1 MNDKRIK
8 KTPNKYHVFLLVLTC
23 CIVGLS
29 MLGVSYAYWR
39 FTYVDDKT
47 NNATSGCFNI
57 ELTDQKDEINLTNA
71 YPLTDEQ
78 GLKLKPFS
86 FTLRNTCSIFAHYY
100 VNLEMLEG
108 TTLNSKWIAT
118 KVNSDAITT
127 LDQYKTATTAISG
140 STESRTI
147 AEGYLGSDDSV
158 DYTVSLWMDEDATI
172 DDDVMNKIFKSKV
185 MVVSEP
191 GNYSPVSA
199 GYTRLGEAILA
210 NEYQTTPAIA
220 KTKIAS
226 KQAVDI
232 TNTAPV
238 IKWIEKTGSP
248 TTVTAVK
255 PAQSVIETYN
265 KDTGTGDK
273 TTQASDLTL
282 NDTKLRLFKTK
293 TFNSDTARYS
303 LSDPIYVD
311 PTTLDFSGNTKYY
324 FQAESIYY
332 DQANQKLATTS
343 FDGDITIYQVTG
355 ATKTAG
361 TTTWNSISYDSTT
374 YNLSVTTLTETEL
387 ETDKSDK
394 GLYQGTDDYGTTYY
408 YRGNV
413 KNNNVYFAGF
423 YWQIVRINGD
433 GSIRLIYNGSTKNAT
448 GVNQSI
454 NSKTYQFNSLHNDP
468 AYVGYMYGN
477 PDATTFDEVHTNTND
492 SSMKTT
498 LDSWYK
504 TNIVDKGYSDKV
516 ATSVGFCGDRSLPA
530 SVWGTNDNGDGVNNT
545 PRTSYFGA
553 YVRYVKNVAQFTCPE
568 PSRDLYTTTD
578 SSMGNKALT
587 YPVGLITYD
596 ELVFAGMD
604 NRHINKLSWAYST
617 QHYWTLSPSGFDATW
632 GGANEWYLY
641 SDGDLRPWWGVTNG
655 IGARPVINLKSD
667 TLITGGIGTSSDPFV
682 VS

>member
-8 KTPNKYHVFLLVLTC
+8 KTPNKYHVFMLVLTC
-23 CIVGLS
+23 CVVGLS
-29 MLGVSYAYWR
+29 IIGVSYAYWK
-39 FTYVDDKT
+39 FTYIAEKT

-71 YPLTDEQ
+71 YPITDEQ

-86 FTLRNTCSIFAHYY
+86 FTLKNTCSIFAHYY

-108 TTLNSKWIAT
+108 TTLNSKWVAT
-118 KVNSDAITT
+118 KVNNDAITT
-127 LDQYKTATTAISG
+127 LDQYKTTTTAISG

-147 AEGYLGSDDSV
+147 AEGYLGSGDSV
-158 DYTVSLWMDEDATI
+158 DYTLSLWMDEDATI
-172 DDDVMNKIFKSKV
+172 NDDVMNKVFKSKV
-185 MVVSEP
+185 VVVSEP
-191 GNYSPVSA
+191 GNYSPVTA
-199 GYTRLGEAILA
+199 GYTKLGEAILA

-220 KTKIAS
+220 KTKIAA
-226 KQAVDI
+226 KQAVDV

-238 IKWIEKTGSP
+238 IKWIEKTGSA
-248 TTVTAVK
+248 TTVTAAK

-265 KDTGTGDK
+265 KDTGTGDR
-273 TTQASDLTL
+273 TTQASNLTL

-293 TFNSDTARYS
+293 TFDSDTARYS

-311 PTTLDFSGNTKYY
+311 PTTLDYSGNTKYY
-324 FQAESIYY
+324 FQSESIYY
-332 DQANQKLATTS
+332 NQTNQKLATS
-343 FDGDITIYQVTG
+343 SGSGDITIYQVTG

-374 YNLSVTTLTETEL
+374 YKLSATTLTETEL

-413 KNNNVYFAGF
+413 KNNIVKFAGF
-423 YWQIVRINGD
+423 YWQIIRINGD
-433 GSIRLIYNGSTKNAT
+433 GTIRLLYNGTEKNAS
-448 GVNQSI
+448 GVKQSI
-454 NSKTYQFNSLHNDP
+454 DNRTYQFNSLYNDP
-468 AYVGYMYGN
+468 TYVGYMYG
-477 PDATTFDEVHTNTND
+477 DKDGTTFDEVHNNTNN
-492 SSMKTT
+492 STIKTSV
-498 LDSWYK
+498 DNWYK
-504 TNIVDKGYSDKV
+504 TNIADKGYSGYISN
-516 ATSVGFCGDRSLPA
+516 SVGFCGDRSLPA
-530 SVWGTNDNGDGVNNT
+530 GVWGTNDNGDGINNNKN
-545 PRTSYFGA
+545 SYFGA

-578 SSMGNKALT
+578 SSIGNKALT

-617 QHYWTLSPSGFDATW
+617 QHYWTMSPSFFNATLGYAHEWSLHSAGYLSQWNYVANGF
-632 GGANEWYLY
+632 
-641 SDGDLRPWWGVTNG
+641 
-655 IGARPVINLKSD
+655 GARPVINLKSD
-667 TLITGGIGTSSDPFV
+667 TLITSGIGTSSDPFV
-682 VS
+682 VG